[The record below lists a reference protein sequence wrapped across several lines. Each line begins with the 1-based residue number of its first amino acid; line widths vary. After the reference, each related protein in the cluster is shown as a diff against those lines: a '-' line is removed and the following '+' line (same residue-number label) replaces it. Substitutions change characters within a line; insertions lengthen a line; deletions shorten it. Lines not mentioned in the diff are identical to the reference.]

1 MLSYDICLNRFL
13 SYLHEIRGYSA
24 NTLKAYGRDLL
35 QFRDYCRDYYG
46 EPETDIQRIDKLTI
60 RHFLGKLSEEGQ
72 SAKTIARKLAA
83 LKSLFKYVMRN
94 EWIEKNPTYAIR
106 SPKLPSKLPVF
117 ISQEQMRALFRSIPA
132 DTFIHS
138 RDKAL
143 VDLIYSTGMR
153 LNELVQLNIM
163 DLNTHGNTV
172 SVVGK
177 GDKQRILPVG
187 SETMKS
193 IKAYLAFRR
202 EKFGTYETSSPLFI
216 SKQNKR
222 ISPRDVQY
230 RIEKIIRAFSEGA
243 RKNSPHVLRHSFAT
257 HLLENGADLQ
267 AVRSLL
273 GHSSLST
280 TQIYTHVNTGRLKD
294 VYRQAHPR
302 AGRQNK
308 PHNMNGGHDES

>member
-1 MLSYDICLNRFL
+1 MLSYDTCLNRFL

-24 NTLKAYGRDLL
+24 NTLEAYGRDLL
-35 QFRDYCRDYYG
+35 QFRDYCREYYS
-46 EPETDIQRIDKLTI
+46 EPEIDIKKIDKLTL

-72 SAKTIARKLAA
+72 SAKT
-83 LKSLFKYVMRN
+83 
-94 EWIEKNPTYAIR
+94 
-106 SPKLPSKLPVF
+106 F
-117 ISQEQMRALFRSIPA
+117 ITQEQMRALFRSIPA

-177 GDKQRILPVG
+177 GDKQRVLPVG
-187 SETMKS
+187 TETMKS
-193 IKAYLAFRR
+193 LEAYLTFRR
-202 EKFGTYETSSPLFI
+202 EKYGSYETYSPLFI

-308 PHNMNGGHDES
+308 PHNKNGGHDES